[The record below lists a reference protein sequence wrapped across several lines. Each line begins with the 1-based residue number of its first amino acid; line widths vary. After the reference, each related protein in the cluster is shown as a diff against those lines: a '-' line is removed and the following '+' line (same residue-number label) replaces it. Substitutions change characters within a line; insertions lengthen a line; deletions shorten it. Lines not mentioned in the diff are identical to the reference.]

1 MSNVATEVVTEHT
14 PLRTVSRFND
24 VLTMA
29 DRCVRLTSRNME
41 VLLTSLML
49 PVMIM
54 LLFVYLFGGA
64 IETGTSSYVTYFL
77 PGALL
82 LCVGYG
88 AALTAVSVSQDM
100 KGGIVDRFRSMNV
113 SGAAL
118 LGGHV
123 FASIARNLAATI
135 LVIGVA
141 FLIGFRTSADWLHWL
156 GAAAVLLLF
165 VLAFSW
171 LAATIGLLVKSP
183 EAASGFGFFMMFL
196 PYPSSAFVPI
206 NTMPSW
212 IHGFAQYQPVTPVI
226 ESLRGL
232 LLGAPMG
239 NNLWLAL
246 AWCGGI
252 LIVSVIL
259 SGVLFARRTA

>member
-1 MSNVATEVVTEHT
+1 MSNTAILTTTRATS
-14 PLRTVSRFND
+14 PRTRSPFD
-24 VLTMA
+24 DALTMA
-29 DRCVRLTSRNME
+29 DRCVRLTSRNVE

-88 AALTAVSVSQDM
+88 AALTAVSVSQDL

-118 LGGHV
+118 LGGQV
-123 FASIARNLAATI
+123 VASIARNLAATI

-141 FLIGFRTSADWLHWL
+141 FLIGFRTSVDWLHWL
-156 GAAAVLLLF
+156 GAAGVLLLF

-171 LAATIGLLVKSP
+171 LAATVGLLVKSP
-183 EAASGFGFFMMFL
+183 EAAGGFGFFMMSL

-206 NTMPSW
+206 STMPSW
-212 IHGFAQYQPVTPVI
+212 IHGVAQYQPVTPVI
-226 ESLRGL
+226 ESLRGF

-239 NNLWLAL
+239 NSLWLAL

-252 LIVSVIL
+252 LVVSVVASGIL
-259 SGVLFARRTA
+259 FSRRTA

>member
-1 MSNVATEVVTEHT
+1 MSNATAITSKAT
-14 PLRTVSRFND
+14 SALASSRLD
-24 VLTMA
+24 GALTMA
-29 DRCVRLTSRNME
+29 SRCVRLTSRNME
-41 VLLTSLML
+41 ALLTSLML

-64 IETGTSSYVTYFL
+64 IETGTRSYVTYFL

-113 SGAAL
+113 NGASL

-123 FASIARNLAATI
+123 VASIARNLAATV

-156 GAAAVLLLF
+156 GAAGVLLLF

-171 LAATIGLLVKSP
+171 LAATVGLLVKSP
-183 EAASGFGFFMMFL
+183 EAASGFGFFMMFM

-206 NTMPSW
+206 STMPSW

-226 ESLRGL
+226 ESLRGF

-252 LIVSVIL
+252 LVISVVL

>member
-1 MSNVATEVVTEHT
+1 MSNATSTVTYPATST
-14 PLRTVSRFND
+14 PMPSRLNSA
-24 VLTMA
+24 LTMA
-29 DRCVRLTSRNME
+29 SRSVRLTSRDME
-41 VLLTSLML
+41 VLLTSLMM
-49 PVMIM
+49 PIMIM

-64 IETGTSSYVTYFL
+64 IATGTSSYVTYFL

-100 KGGIVDRFRSMNV
+100 KGGIVDRFRAMNV
-113 SGAAL
+113 SGASL

-123 FASIARNLAATI
+123 VASIARNLAATI

-141 FLIGFRTSADWLHWL
+141 LLIGFRTSADWLHWL
-156 GAAAVLLLF
+156 GAAGVLLLF

-171 LAATIGLLVKSP
+171 LAATVGLLVKSP

-206 NTMPSW
+206 STMPSW

-226 ESLRGL
+226 ESLRGF

-252 LIVSVIL
+252 LVISVVL